1 MTMQEKRAMVKNST
15 SYKLV
20 HKIALWMDRRM
31 LDPLIG
37 CVLPGL
43 GDALTSAFALPYLYL
58 SIVKLKSIPLTLA
71 IVYNILLDVLIGLIP
86 YIGIVGDIFKR
97 AFSKNAALIKGYVE
111 GDQAVI
117 REVDRKAVGM
127 ALLIVLLCGLI
138 YAMILV
144 AVKIVEWVASLF

>member
-20 HKIALWMDRRM
+20 HEIALWMDRRM

-97 AFSKNAALIKGYVE
+97 AFSRNAALIKGYVE

-144 AVKIVEWVASLF
+144 AVKIVEWAASLF

>member
-1 MTMQEKRAMVKNST
+1 MTMQEKRALVKNST

-20 HKIALWMDRRM
+20 HEIALWMDRRM
-31 LDPLIG
+31 IDPLIG

-111 GDQAVI
+111 GYQAVI